1 MFPIRRTLAILG
13 LSLFTIAAVACG
25 SQSPSPAEPASS
37 SRSAAAEQQQ
47 PSTTASSNGARGPV
61 GPARPA
67 SADGARGPLGPQ
79 GDPGTAGDSGAD
91 GISGPQGPAGAQGN
105 SSNGLVGTV
114 KDFFSGSQPA
124 PTSAPQAMSQPEPAS
139 VERTEEVEREM
150 AVEASANAGS
160 ALPAQPQEASS
171 SASASAPQSQ
181 PAPAA
186 QVAARG
192 PLGPAGPAGPTASQS
207 SGSAPTPVPATA
219 ARGGVAGQ
227 SQPGATTFQ
236 DNWRIP
242 AVTTYEDAVSTFSLD
257 TDRTSYRL
265 ALNWANQ
272 GYDVE
277 PDSVRA
283 EEWINSFN
291 YGYPHPSRDDEF
303 AIYTDVYRHPLDGRK
318 HLARVA
324 FQAPALRDDSRP
336 LNVTLVLDASG
347 SMADGN
353 RVEIARAAADAIRQ
367 SLRDQDRL
375 AVVQFTDTVI
385 GRLTVE
391 HTDPD
396 DRDLRRSIDRLQPN
410 GSTNVQAGLNLGL
423 ELADDARRRR
433 PNSYNYV
440 ILMSDGVANVDATN
454 PFAILESAGDHQRQ
468 NPIRLVTIGVGIA
481 NYNDYLLEQLAQ
493 HGNGW
498 YRYLDDVHQ
507 AQQTFSRENWL
518 NLAVPFADQTRA
530 QVTWNPDFV
539 HSWRIVGYE
548 NRVTPDEYFTQ
559 NRKEFAELPSGA
571 ATTVFY
577 ELELTGQLE
586 SRSASTASLGDVELR
601 WVEPDTGASR
611 EQYASLSGQW
621 RQDFDAVD
629 DPYLKLG
636 SIVALSAD
644 RYSALPYP
652 QYMDY
657 GSLNWELSE
666 LNRRLRTL
674 KGDLGHLT
682 AFSDFGYLLDHMT
695 RFIPPEPPRP
705 ADSGYSP

>member
-1 MFPIRRTLAILG
+1 MFHVRRTIVILG

-25 SQSPSPAEPASS
+25 SQAASPSEPSEATSSMEAE
-37 SRSAAAEQQQ
+37 RQQ
-47 PSTTASSNGARGPV
+47 PSATAQSQTSRTAQPASEPSRQQPTAAYSRGGPAYPTAVPEAMSHEAPEVPVEVERQVEVGSYASAPSAASTGPSGPV
-61 GPARPA
+61 
-67 SADGARGPLGPQ
+67 
-79 GDPGTAGDSGAD
+79 
-91 GISGPQGPAGAQGN
+91 GPAGAQGPVSPRGAVGAQGPAVPQAAPASAPTQAPQAQA
-105 SSNGLVGTV
+105 SSQ
-114 KDFFSGSQPA
+114 SGGPA
-124 PTSAPQAMSQPEPAS
+124 PTA
-139 VERTEEVEREM
+139 
-150 AVEASANAGS
+150 
-160 ALPAQPQEASS
+160 
-171 SASASAPQSQ
+171 
-181 PAPAA
+181 
-186 QVAARG
+186 
-192 PLGPAGPAGPTASQS
+192 
-207 SGSAPTPVPATA
+207 VPATV
-219 ARGGVAGQ
+219 ARRGPAGQ

-242 AVTTYEDAVSTFSLD
+242 AVSTWEDAVSTFSLD

-283 EEWINSFN
+283 EEWVNSFN
-291 YGYPHPSRDDEF
+291 YNYGQPNRDDEF

-324 FQAPALRDDSRP
+324 FQAPNLRDDSRP

-353 RVEIARAAADAIRQ
+353 RIAIARAAADTIRD
-367 SLRDQDRL
+367 SLRDQDRI

-385 GRLTVE
+385 NRLTVE
-391 HTDPD
+391 HTRPD
-396 DRDLRRSIDRLQPN
+396 DRDVRRSIDRLEPN
-410 GSTNVQAGLNLGL
+410 GATNVQAGLDLGV
-423 ELADDARRRR
+423 ELADQARRQR
-433 PNSYNYV
+433 PDAYNYV

-454 PFAILESAGDHQRQ
+454 PFAILETAGDNQRR

-507 AQQTFSRENWL
+507 AQQTFSRDNWL

-530 QVTWNPDFV
+530 QVTWNPEYV
-539 HSWRIVGYE
+539 QSWRIVGYE
-548 NRVTPDEYFTQ
+548 NRVTPDEFFTQ
-559 NRKEFAELPSGA
+559 NRKEFAEIPSGA

-577 ELELTGQLE
+577 ELELTDQLDR
-586 SRSASTASLGDVELR
+586 RSASTAKLGDIELR

-611 EQYASLSGQW
+611 EQYATLSGHW
-621 RQDFDAVD
+621 RQDFDAVN

-636 SIVALSAD
+636 SIVSLAAD

-652 QYMDY
+652 GHLDY

-666 LNRRLRTL
+666 LNRQLWTL
-674 KGDLGHLT
+674 QHDLGNLT
-682 AFSDFGYLLDHMT
+682 AFKDFGYLLDHMT
-695 RFIPPEPPRP
+695 RYIPPEPPRP

>member
-37 SRSAAAEQQQ
+37 SRAVVAEQQQ
-47 PSTTASSNGARGPV
+47 PSAVSQS
-61 GPARPA
+61 PA
-67 SADGARGPLGPQ
+67 SA
-79 GDPGTAGDSGAD
+79 
-91 GISGPQGPAGAQGN
+91 
-105 SSNGLVGTV
+105 SSQPSYDLSRQRPSA
-114 KDFFSGSQPA
+114 SGSA
-124 PTSAPQAMSQPEPAS
+124 PSVSPTAVPEAMSAERPVV
-139 VERTEEVEREM
+139 VERIVEVEREV
-150 AVEASANAGS
+150 AVEASASVDS
-160 ALPAQPQEASS
+160 APAAQPQEAPS
-171 SASASAPQSQ
+171 SASAAAPQSQ

-186 QVAARG
+186 QAAAPG
-192 PLGPAGPAGPTASQS
+192 PAGQAGQAGPAGPPGPSASQS
-207 SGSAPTPVPATA
+207 SGPVPTPVPATA
-219 ARGGVAGQ
+219 ARDGVAGQ

-303 AIYTDVYRHPLDGRK
+303 AIYTDVYRHPLDNRK

-396 DRDLRRSIDRLQPN
+396 DRDLLRSIDRLQPN
-410 GSTNVQAGLNLGL
+410 GSTNVQAGLDLGL

-586 SRSASTASLGDVELR
+586 SRSASTARLGDVELR

-611 EQYASLSGQW
+611 EQYASLSGRW
-621 RQDFDAVD
+621 RQDFDAVG
-629 DPYLKLG
+629 DPFLKLG

-657 GSLNWELSE
+657 GSLNWELTE
-666 LNRRLRTL
+666 LDRRLWTL

-682 AFSDFGYLLDHMT
+682 AFNDFGYLLDHMT

>member
-1 MFPIRRTLAILG
+1 MFHVRRTIVILG

-25 SQSPSPAEPASS
+25 SQAASPSEPSEATSSMEAERQQP
-37 SRSAAAEQQQ
+37 SAAAQSQTSRPAQPASEPSRQQ
-47 PSTTASSNGARGPV
+47 PSDAYSRGGPAYPTAVPEAMSHEAPEVLVEFERQVEVGSYASAPSAASTGPSGPV
-61 GPARPA
+61 
-67 SADGARGPLGPQ
+67 
-79 GDPGTAGDSGAD
+79 
-91 GISGPQGPAGAQGN
+91 GPAGAQG
-105 SSNGLVGTV
+105 
-114 KDFFSGSQPA
+114 
-124 PTSAPQAMSQPEPAS
+124 
-139 VERTEEVEREM
+139 
-150 AVEASANAGS
+150 
-160 ALPAQPQEASS
+160 
-171 SASASAPQSQ
+171 
-181 PAPAA
+181 
-186 QVAARG
+186 
-192 PLGPAGPAGPTASQS
+192 PAGPAGTDGAQGPAVPQAAPA
-207 SGSAPTPVPATA
+207 SAPTQAPQAQASSQSGGPAPTAVPATV
-219 ARGGVAGQ
+219 ARRGPTGQ

-242 AVTTYEDAVSTFSLD
+242 AVSTWEDAVSTFSLD

-283 EEWINSFN
+283 EEWVNSFN
-291 YGYPHPSRDDEF
+291 YNYGQPNRDDEF

-324 FQAPALRDDSRP
+324 FQAPNLRDDSRP

-353 RVEIARAAADAIRQ
+353 RIAIARAAADTIRD
-367 SLRDQDRL
+367 SLGDQDRI

-385 GRLTVE
+385 NRLTVE
-391 HTDPD
+391 HTRPD
-396 DRDLRRSIDRLQPN
+396 DRDVRRSIDRLEPN
-410 GSTNVQAGLNLGL
+410 GATNVQAGLDLGV
-423 ELADDARRRR
+423 ELADQARRQR
-433 PNSYNYV
+433 PDAYNYV

-454 PFAILESAGDHQRQ
+454 PFAILETAGDNQRR

-507 AQQTFSRENWL
+507 AQQTFSRDNWL

-530 QVTWNPDFV
+530 QVTWNPEYV
-539 HSWRIVGYE
+539 QSWRIVGYE
-548 NRVTPDEYFTQ
+548 NRVTPDEFFTQ
-559 NRKEFAELPSGA
+559 NRKEFAEIPSGA

-577 ELELTGQLE
+577 ELELTDQLDR
-586 SRSASTASLGDVELR
+586 RSASTAKLGDIELR

-611 EQYASLSGQW
+611 EQYSTLSGHW
-621 RQDFDAVD
+621 RQDFDAVN

-636 SIVALSAD
+636 SIVALAAD

-652 QYMDY
+652 GHLDY

-666 LNRRLRTL
+666 LNRQLWTL
-674 KGDLGHLT
+674 QHDLGNLT
-682 AFSDFGYLLDHMT
+682 AFNDFGYLLDHMT
-695 RFIPPEPPRP
+695 SYIPPEPPRP

>member
-1 MFPIRRTLAILG
+1 MFPVRRTLAILG
-13 LSLFTIAAVACG
+13 FSLFAVAAVACG
-25 SQSPSPAEPASS
+25 SQAPSSAKPTSS
-37 SRSAAAEQQQ
+37 SGSAVAEQRQPSAAAQ
-47 PSTTASSNGARGPV
+47 S
-61 GPARPA
+61 PA
-67 SADGARGPLGPQ
+67 SAPAQPASEPSRQRSGAASSIGGPIYPTAAPEAMSEQPVTVERVVEVEPEASTDSYASAGPSGPPGPAGLNGPQ
-79 GDPGTAGDSGAD
+79 G
-91 GISGPQGPAGAQGN
+91 AQ
-105 SSNGLVGTV
+105 
-114 KDFFSGSQPA
+114 
-124 PTSAPQAMSQPEPAS
+124 
-139 VERTEEVEREM
+139 
-150 AVEASANAGS
+150 
-160 ALPAQPQEASS
+160 
-171 SASASAPQSQ
+171 
-181 PAPAA
+181 
-186 QVAARG
+186 
-192 PLGPAGPAGPTASQS
+192 GPAGPAGADGASGPAGPQGAPSASAPPQAPQAQASSQS
-207 SGSAPTPVPATA
+207 SGPAPTPVPATV
-219 ARGGVAGQ
+219 ARRGPTGQ

-242 AVTTYEDAVSTFSLD
+242 AVSTYEDAVSTFSLD

-265 ALNWANQ
+265 ALNWAGQ

-291 YGYPHPSRDDEF
+291 YNYNPPNRGDEF
-303 AIYTDVYRHPLDGRK
+303 AIYTDVYSHPLDSRM

-324 FQAPALRDDSRP
+324 FQASDLRDDSRP

-353 RVEIARAAADAIRQ
+353 RIAIARAAADAIRQ
-367 SLRDQDRL
+367 SLRDQDRI

-385 GRLTVE
+385 NRLTVE
-391 HTDPD
+391 HTRPN
-396 DRDLRRSIDRLQPN
+396 DRDVSRSIDRLQPN
-410 GSTNVQAGLNLGL
+410 GATNVQAGLDLGV
-423 ELADDARRRR
+423 ELADEARRSR
-433 PNSYNYV
+433 PDAYNYV

-454 PFAILESAGDHQRQ
+454 PFAILESAGDYQRQ

-498 YRYLDDVHQ
+498 YRYFDDVHQ

-530 QVTWNPDFV
+530 QVTWNPEFV

-548 NRVTPDEYFTQ
+548 NRVTPDEFFTQ
-559 NRKEFAELPSGA
+559 NRKEFAEIPSGA

-577 ELELTGQLE
+577 ELELTDRLAQ
-586 SRSASTASLGDVELR
+586 RSASTAKLADIELR

-611 EQYASLSGQW
+611 EQYATLSGHW
-621 RQDFDAVD
+621 RQGFDAVG

-636 SIVALSAD
+636 SIVALAAD

-652 QYMDY
+652 GHVDY

-666 LNRRLRTL
+666 LNRQLWSL
-674 KGDLGHLT
+674 QGDLGHLT

-695 RFIPPEPPRP
+695 RYIAPEPPRP